1 MKRRII
7 FFDIDGTLTTHDGF
21 DAYIPD
27 SARKAI
33 RLLQKN
39 GHLTALAS
47 GRQYYTVRPFMADL
61 GIPHAVTDGGN
72 GLVKDHVFLGCE
84 PMDPVFAKTLCGEL
98 DQKKIPYAIMTD
110 PTVNVLY
117 ATPDMIRDRKE
128 LVFDLIPVQ
137 VVDDFDKAD
146 IYKIFMAVAR
156 GEEERIET
164 LDLNFVNRWEDDNIC
179 IEPTDKTYGI
189 RKLTELLGMK
199 MEDAVI
205 FGDGYNDIRMFEMI
219 PFSIA
224 MGNAVQELRDIAFY
238 VTADAK
244 DDGIWKACEHFG
256 WLKGDENGT
265 V

>member
-1 MKRRII
+1 MERKFI
-7 FFDIDGTLTTHDGF
+7 FFDIDGTLTTHDGL

-27 SARKAI
+27 SAREAI

-39 GHLTALAS
+39 GHLAVLAS
-47 GRQYYTVRPFMADL
+47 GRQYYTVRPFMQDL

-72 GLVKDHVFLGCE
+72 GLVKDHEFLGCE
-84 PMDPVFAKTLCGEL
+84 PLDPGFVKTLCEEL
-98 DQKKIPYAIMTD
+98 DEKKIPYAVMID
-110 PTVNVLY
+110 PAVNVLY
-117 ATPDMIRDRKE
+117 ATPQMIGNREK

-137 VVDDFDKAD
+137 VTDDFDKTD
-146 IYKIFMAVAR
+146 IYKIFMAVSR

-179 IEPTDKTYGI
+179 IEPTDKFVGI
-189 RKLTELLGMK
+189 QRLTELLGGR
-199 MEDAVI
+199 MEDVVI
-205 FGDGYNDIRMFEMI
+205 FGDGYNDIRMFEKI

-224 MGNAVQELRDIAFY
+224 MGNAVQELKDIAFY

-256 WLKGDENGT
+256 WLEGEDNGT